1 MEGKTK
7 AGFIFISISLF
18 FFAGVLFFI
27 SIQEYQK
34 QSQIIPSDSTVGP
47 FSIGGLEIS
56 QALVEP
62 KTFFQQPVMLSYQD
76 QLIQV
81 SPEIFDFHLD
91 LNSLESDLKSQMEN
105 IYSNKNFFPYLFGKF
120 HAEPIHLELK
130 MSWSQQKIRDYL
142 INEIV
147 PRYDKPAKAK
157 QPILNGSGFLAGE
170 IGFTLD
176 IDSSI
181 QTIEKALVS
190 VESRFAVLSV
200 TRIDEPKAIINN
212 LETQLKQ
219 LIDQIQEQGQ
229 ITEVV
234 LIDPST
240 GDTFDFARQNLKD
253 VPPEISFTA
262 ASTIKIPIMISSF
275 RIMDEEPEATTKK
288 QLSLMIT
295 ESKNE
300 QTDWM
305 MENII
310 GGNLAPLT
318 VTDDMRK
325 LGYKNIFLAG
335 YFYLGAP
342 LLDIIE
348 TPANTRTDINLK
360 PDMYNQTTAKDMTNL
375 LFDLYQCSQDG
386 SGKLTEVF
394 PKKITQTECSSM
406 IDLLKRNHL
415 PYLISAGV
423 PDGTVVAHKHGWI
436 EESDG
441 LLHTMSN
448 VGIVYTPNGDY
459 ILGIYTYHPENL
471 IFEEGNKLFT
481 QISAAVYG
489 YFVPI
494 SENSSE

>member
-1 MEGKTK
+1 MERKTK
-7 AGFIFISISLF
+7 SGLIFVSISLF
-18 FFAGVLFFI
+18 FFAGVIFFI
-27 SIQEYQK
+27 SLQEYQK
-34 QSQIIPSDSTVGP
+34 QSRIIPSDSTIGP
-47 FSIGGLEIS
+47 FSIGGLEIG
-56 QALVEP
+56 QALIEP
-62 KTFFQQPVMLSYQD
+62 DVFFQQPVFLSYQN

-91 LNSLESDLKSQMEN
+91 RNSLENDLKSQMKV
-105 IYSNKNFFPYLFGKF
+105 IYSKENYLPYLFGKF
-120 HAEPIHLELK
+120 HSEPIHLELK
-130 MSWSQQKIRDYL
+130 MNWNQQKIRDYL
-142 INEIV
+142 ISEIV

-157 QPILNGSGFLAGE
+157 QPLLNGTGFLAGE
-170 IGFTLD
+170 NGFSLD

-190 VESRFAVLSV
+190 VESRSAALTVKE
-200 TRIDEPKAIINN
+200 IDEPKALISN
-212 LETQLKQ
+212 LEIQLKQ
-219 LIDQIQEQGQ
+219 LIDQNQEQGQ

-234 LIDPST
+234 LIDPTT
-240 GDTFDFARQNLKD
+240 GDTFDFARRDQKD

-262 ASTIKIPIMISSF
+262 ASTIKIPIMVSSF
-275 RIMDEEPEATTKK
+275 RKMDKEPDATTSK
-288 QLSLMIT
+288 QLTLMIT

-318 VTDDMRK
+318 VTNDMRK

-335 YFYLGAP
+335 YFFLGAP

-375 LFDLYQCSQDG
+375 LYDLYQCSQDG
-386 SGKLTEVF
+386 SGKLTEIF
-394 PKKITQTECSSM
+394 PSEITQSECSIM
-406 IDLLKRNHL
+406 VDLLKKNYL

-448 VGIVYTPNGDY
+448 VGIVYTANGDY

-481 QISAAVYG
+481 QISAVVYG

-494 SENSSE
+494 SEFSSE